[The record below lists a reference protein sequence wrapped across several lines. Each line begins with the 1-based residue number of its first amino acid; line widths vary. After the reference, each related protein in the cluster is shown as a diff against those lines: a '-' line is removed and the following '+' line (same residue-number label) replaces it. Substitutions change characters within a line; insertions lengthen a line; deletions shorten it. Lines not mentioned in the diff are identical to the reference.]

1 MTEEIENDNPWRL
14 YFVCC
19 GVVLVFVGVVSRAV
33 FLHVYDQSFLQKQG
47 NARMVRVEKIAAH
60 RGLITDRRNNP
71 IAVSTPMESI
81 WAVPKE
87 LIRVQDRWETLAKLM
102 GVSYSHLKNQLLVGQ
117 GKQFVYLKRHLP
129 PQKAQA
135 VLDLDLPGVY
145 SITEYRR
152 FYPSAEVTA
161 HVAGITDIQGHGQ
174 EGLELAFDASLQGNP
189 GKIRVLKDRKKRVF
203 QNLDIIESAQPGKDL
218 NLSIDLRVQ
227 HLAYRELVRA
237 VKLNRADSGSI
248 IVVDVESGEILALAN
263 QPSFNPNNR
272 QNLKASHLRNRAIT
286 DLFEPGSTVKPFTV
300 LAALESGK
308 YKPHSLVNTSPG
320 TLRVGKKLVRDHRNY
335 GVLSLEKVLVKS
347 SNVGTS
353 KLALSLPP
361 EDLVNV
367 YSRLGLGRLTGSEYP
382 GESLGVLPVRD
393 RWHDVERATLSY
405 GYGLSVTA
413 LQLSHAYS
421 VLAAGGLERPLT
433 LIKPDKISQGKQV
446 VERQYAQQV
455 LTMLEGVVSKEGT
468 ASRAKVAGYRVAG
481 KTGTVHKVTQNGYA
495 DDQYVAL
502 FAGIAPVSNPKFV
515 TVVVIN
521 NPRGEDYYGGLV
533 AAPVYSRLMSGV
545 LPLFNI
551 VPDDINFR
559 VADQPMPAR
568 TLDRVTG
575 T

>member
-1 MTEEIENDNPWRL
+1 MTEKIENDNPWRL

-102 GVSYSHLKNQLLVGQ
+102 GVSYPHLKNQLLVGQ

>member
-1 MTEEIENDNPWRL
+1 ML
-14 YFVCC
+14 C
-19 GVVLVFVGVVSRAV
+19 FVGVSVRAIY
-33 FLHVYDQSFLQKQG
+33 LHAFDQGFLQKQG
-47 NARMVRVEKIAAH
+47 DARMVRVEEIAAH
-60 RGLITDRRNNP
+60 RGLITDRRSKP

-87 LIRVQDRWETLAKLM
+87 LLPVQDRWETLAKLM
-102 GVSYSHLKNQLLVGQ
+102 GVSYRHLKNQLLAGQ

-129 PQKAQA
+129 PEKAQT
-135 VLDLDLPGVY
+135 VLDLNLPGVY
-145 SITEYRR
+145 SVTEYRR

-174 EGLELAFDASLQGNP
+174 EGLELAFDANLQGNP

-203 QNLDIIESAQPGKDL
+203 QNLDIIASAQPGEDL

-248 IVVDVESGEILALAN
+248 IVVNVETGEILALVN

-286 DLFEPGSTVKPFTV
+286 DLFEPGSTVKPFTI

-308 YKPHSLVNTSPG
+308 YKPHSLVNTNPG

-335 GVLSLEKVLVKS
+335 GVLNLEKILVKS

-353 KLALSLPP
+353 KIALSLPP

-367 YSRLGLGRLTGSEYP
+367 FSRLGLGRPTGSEYP
-382 GESLGVLPVRD
+382 GESLGVLPYRD
-393 RWHDVERATLSY
+393 RWHDIERATLSY

-421 VLAAGGLERPLT
+421 VLAAGGVERPLT
-433 LIKPDKISQGKQV
+433 LLKQEKAV
-446 VERQYAQQV
+446 PGEQVIERAHAQEV
-455 LTMLEGVVSKEGT
+455 LRMLEGVVSKEGT

-481 KTGTVHKVTQNGYA
+481 KTGTVHKVTQKGYA

-502 FAGIAPVSNPKFV
+502 FAGIAPVSDPKFA
-515 TVVVIN
+515 TVIVIN

-551 VPDDINFR
+551 VPDDAEFR
-559 VADQPMPAR
+559 VANPAAF
-568 TLDRVTG
+568 TSVSTRVPAVG

>member
-1 MTEEIENDNPWRL
+1 M
-14 YFVCC
+14 
-19 GVVLVFVGVVSRAV
+19 VFVGVVSRAV

-87 LIRVQDRWETLAKLM
+87 LIRVRDRWETLAKLM
-102 GVSYSHLKNQLLVGQ
+102 GVSYPHLKNQLLVGQ

-559 VADQPMPAR
+559 VADHPMPAR

>member
-1 MTEEIENDNPWRL
+1 
-14 YFVCC
+14 
-19 GVVLVFVGVVSRAV
+19 LVFVGVISRAV
-33 FLHVYDQSFLQKQG
+33 YLHVYDQSFLQKQG

-87 LIRVQDRWETLAKLM
+87 LIQVQDRWETLAKLM
-102 GVSYSHLKNQLLVGQ
+102 GVSYSHLKNQLLAGQ

-129 PQKAQA
+129 PQKAQI

-248 IVVDVESGEILALAN
+248 IVVDVESGEILALVN

-308 YKPHSLVNTSPG
+308 YKPHSLINTSPG

-335 GVLSLEKVLVKS
+335 GVLSLGKVLVKS

-353 KLALSLPP
+353 KIALSLPP
-361 EDLVNV
+361 ENLVNV
-367 YSRLGLGRLTGSEYP
+367 FSRLGLGRLTGSEYP
-382 GESLGVLPVRD
+382 GESMGVLPVRD
-393 RWHDVERATLSY
+393 RWHDIERATLSY

-421 VLAAGGLERPLT
+421 VLAAGGLKRPLT
-433 LIKPDKISQGKQV
+433 LIKQDKISKGKQV

-481 KTGTVHKVTQNGYA
+481 KTGTVHKVTRKGYA
-495 DDQYVAL
+495 EDQYVAL

-551 VPDDINFR
+551 VPDDIDFR
-559 VADQPMPAR
+559 VADQPLPTR
-568 TLDRVTG
+568 TLDRAGG

>member
-1 MTEEIENDNPWRL
+1 M
-14 YFVCC
+14 
-19 GVVLVFVGVVSRAV
+19 VFVGVVSRAV

-515 TVVVIN
+515 TIVVIN

>member
-1 MTEEIENDNPWRL
+1 MTEKIENDNPWRL

>member
-1 MTEEIENDNPWRL
+1 M
-14 YFVCC
+14 
-19 GVVLVFVGVVSRAV
+19 VFVGVVSRAV